1 MLAQIGAAFGLVIR
15 VGSGSIDVIG
25 GPRLVLEERAQK
37 FLLLGRVIGVR
48 KGILDVVHRVRRHEA
63 ATLEVLH
70 PSKYGVAVCGRQSV
84 RHLGSG
90 GLNTSSIL
98 VGTVKKTAADNNG
111 HGVQTGDVIN
121 KQIKI

>member
-1 MLAQIGAAFGLVIR
+1 MLEERITMLAQIGAAFGLVIR

-48 KGILDVVHRVRRHEA
+48 KGILDVVHRVRRHET
-63 ATLEVLH
+63 ATLEVLY

-90 GLNTSSIL
+90 G
-98 VGTVKKTAADNNG
+98 
-111 HGVQTGDVIN
+111 
-121 KQIKI
+121 